1 MDKKFRYSGINYNDV
16 ANGEGISLS
25 VFLQGCPHRCE
36 GCFNP
41 ETWDF
46 NGGKEFTDEV
56 LNNIVNKIN
65 ANGIER
71 NLSILG
77 GEPLCP
83 GNVELTALIIRAVKQ
98 AHPQT
103 SVYIWTGYTY
113 EDLMKII
120 DLDLAYVL
128 DNTDVLIDGPFIQEQ
143 KDLTLP
149 LRGSRNQRVL
159 NLKIPT

>member
-1 MDKKFRYSGINYNDV
+1 MRYAGINYNDV
-16 ANGEGISLS
+16 SNGEGISLS
-25 VFLQGCPHRCE
+25 VFLQGCPHRCD

-46 NGGKEFTDEV
+46 DGGKEFTSIE
-56 LNNIVNKIN
+56 LQNIVKKIN

-83 GNVELTALIIRAVKQ
+83 QNLEQTVLIIRAVKQ
-98 AHPQT
+98 AYPQT
-103 SVYIWTGYTY
+103 PVYIWTGYTY
-113 EDLMKII
+113 EYLMKH
-120 DLDLAYVL
+120 LDINMAYVL
-128 DNTDVLIDGPFIQEQ
+128 DNTDVLIDGPFVKEL

-149 LRGSRNQRVL
+149 LRGSSNQRVL
-159 NLKIPT
+159 QLKTPI

>member
-1 MDKKFRYSGINYNDV
+1 MRYAGINYNDV

-56 LNNIVNKIN
+56 LNNIVEKIN

-83 GNVELTALIIRAVKQ
+83 GNVELTSLIIRTVKQ
-98 AHPQT
+98 VHPQT

-149 LRGSRNQRVL
+149 LRGSKNQRVL